1 MNDAPEPLDNDDRR
15 EMLENFGAVL
25 DDFEDGFCQLIQY
38 RLDCS
43 KVEAMQVWLL
53 MRTTGAMEL
62 IAGKAIE
69 NDDDEEEWK
78 QR

>member
-1 MNDAPEPLDNDDRR
+1 
-15 EMLENFGAVL
+15 
-25 DDFEDGFCQLIQY
+25 
-38 RLDCS
+38 
-43 KVEAMQVWLL
+43 